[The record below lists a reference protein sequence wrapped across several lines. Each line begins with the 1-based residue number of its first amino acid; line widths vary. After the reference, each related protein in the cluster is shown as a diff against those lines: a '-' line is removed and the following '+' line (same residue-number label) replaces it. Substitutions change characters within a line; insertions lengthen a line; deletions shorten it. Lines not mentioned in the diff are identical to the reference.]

1 MTGRFRT
8 AMGLLISLL
17 LLTTG
22 DANAQSFGLGGQS
35 GPLEITADQ
44 GIEWNRDQKQYIA
57 RGNARAAQ
65 GDTEVRADELI
76 AYYQASEDKTVQ
88 VASQIYR
95 IEARGNVRITTARE
109 QVKGDRAIYDL
120 KRDKIIITGSDV
132 SLKTASELI
141 TATESLEYDEA
152 NKVAVARGDATV
164 VRGDQRVAAD
174 LLRAYLVEAGE
185 HGKEGKDLVID
196 RVEAEGDVRVST
208 PKDFARGDSGVYY
221 ARSELAT
228 LEGNVRITSDG
239 NQLNGGYAEVN
250 LATGIS
256 KLKGSS
262 SGSGQVRGL
271 LIPGSAPTGTQ

>member
-1 MTGRFRT
+1 MTGPLRT
-8 AMGLLISLL
+8 AWGLLIGLL
-17 LLTTG
+17 LLTAG
-22 DANAQSFGLGGQS
+22 DAVAQSFGLGGQS

-65 GDTEVRADELI
+65 GSTEVRADELI
-76 AYYQASEDKTVQ
+76 AYYQASDDKTVQ

-95 IEARGNVRITTARE
+95 IEARGNVRITTDRE
-109 QVKGDRAIYDL
+109 QVKGDRAVYDL
-120 KRDKIIITGSDV
+120 KKDSIIISGSDV
-132 SLKTASELI
+132 SLKTESELI
-141 TATESLEYDEA
+141 TATKSLEYDEA
-152 NKVAVARGDATV
+152 NKIAVARGDATV

-174 LLRAYLVEAGE
+174 LLRAFLVEASE

-221 ARSELAT
+221 ARNELAT

-239 NQLNGGYAEVN
+239 NQLNGGFAEVN
-250 LATGIS
+250 LATGVS
-256 KLKGSS
+256 KLKGSA

-271 LIPGSAPTGTQ
+271 LIPGSAPSGTQ